1 MDMEAARQRLSRLK
15 EEIHRHNYAYHV
27 LDQPVISDVEFDRL
41 MAELL
46 RLEALFPELV
56 SDDSPSRRVG
66 GTPVSFFREVRHL
79 EPMLSLDNLFA
90 EEGLAE
96 FYRRVQK
103 TLEHQEEIAFVGE
116 PKIDGLA
123 VSLYYEEG
131 IFRRGATRGDGFTG
145 EDITH
150 NLLTIG
156 SLPLQL
162 PEPITAEFRG
172 EAFISKDRFFTLN
185 RVRESLGLTTF
196 ANPRNAAAGSLRQ
209 LDPKV
214 AAERPL
220 DLFVYA
226 VNRVSGG
233 KVLSTQWEALQHL
246 GRLNFKVNPEAK
258 KVRGLNEALA
268 YCRQLAEKRHQLA
281 YEIDGAVLKV
291 NDFAAQ
297 RKLGFTGRA
306 PRWAVA
312 FKFSPEEAET
322 VVRDIIVNVGRTGAI
337 TPVALLEPVLLAGS
351 MVQRASLH
359 TEDVLREK
367 DVRIGD
373 TVIIHKAGDIIP
385 EVIRVRKE
393 RRDGNQ
399 LHFSMPEWCPSC
411 QKAVLRLP
419 GEAVLRCLNPS
430 CPAQLVERIIHF
442 ASRRG
447 MDIAGLGESVA
458 KLLFDASLVRDVGD
472 LYFLRREDLVPL
484 QRLGEKSVEK
494 LLAELEKSKQN
505 PLHKLLYALGI
516 RFVGERT
523 ARLLAFEL
531 QNLYALMEI
540 SAPELER
547 LAEIGPRIAASV
559 SAFFQQKEAAAI
571 ISKLE
576 QAGVNFYTASRTGDS
591 GSPGRLAQKNFV
603 LTGSLE
609 SYTREEVKKIIE
621 ESGGKVSSSISN
633 KTDYLLAGDN
643 PGSKLQ
649 KAREMGVVIISEAE
663 LKDLLT
669 PKGGA

>member
-1 MDMEAARQRLSRLK
+1 MDLETARGRLSRLK

-27 LDQPVISDVEFDRL
+27 LDQPVISDAEFDRM

-46 RLEALFPELV
+46 QLEAQFPELV
-56 SDDSPSRRVG
+56 TDDSPSRRVG
-66 GTPVSFFREVRHL
+66 GTPVSSFQEVRHL
-79 EPMLSLDNLFA
+79 EPMLSLDNLFT
-90 EEGLAE
+90 EEAFAE
-96 FYRRVQK
+96 FYRRVQR
-103 TLEHQEEIAFVGE
+103 TLGRQEEITFVGE

-162 PEPITAEFRG
+162 PEPISGEFRG
-172 EAFISKDRFFTLN
+172 EAFISKQDFLALN

-233 KVLSTQWEALQHL
+233 KASSTQWEALQYL
-246 GRLNFKVNPEAK
+246 GQLNFKVNPEARQ
-258 KVRGLNEALA
+258 VHGLEGGLA
-268 YCRQLAEKRHQLA
+268 YCRQLAEQRHHLA

-291 NDFAAQ
+291 NDFAVQ
-297 RKLGFTGRA
+297 RQLGFTGRA

-312 FKFSPEEAET
+312 FKFSSEEAET
-322 VVRDIIVNVGRTGAI
+322 VVRDIVVNVGRTGAI

-373 TVIIHKAGDIIP
+373 TVIIHKAGDVIP
-385 EVIRVRKE
+385 EVIQVRKD

-399 LHFSMPEWCPSC
+399 LLFSMPKWCPSC
-411 QKAVLRLP
+411 QKPVLRLP
-419 GEAVLRCLNPS
+419 GEAVLRCMNPA
-430 CPAQLVERIIHF
+430 CPAQLVERIVHF

-447 MDIAGLGESVA
+447 MDITGLGEA
-458 KLLFDASLVRDVGD
+458 IALLLFQSSLVRDVGD
-472 LYFLRREDLVPL
+472 LYYLRKEDLVPL
-484 QRLGEKSVEK
+484 ERLGEKSAEN

-523 ARLLAFEL
+523 ARLLASRL
-531 QNLYALMEI
+531 PSLYAVI
-540 SAPELER
+540 QASPQELER
-547 LAEIGPRIAASV
+547 MEEIGPKISTSIV
-559 SAFFQQKEAAAI
+559 EFFKQPETI
-571 ISKLE
+571 RVIEKLE
-576 QAGVNFYTASRTGDS
+576 KAGVNFDAAEKFQAAGQ
-591 GSPGRLAQKNFV
+591 PGRFAGKTFV

-609 SYTREEVKKIIE
+609 YFSREEAKNVIE
-621 ESGGKVSSSISN
+621 ARGGKVVSSISK
-633 KTDYLLAGDN
+633 KTDYLLTGNN
-643 PGSKLQ
+643 PGSKLDR
-649 KAREMGVVIISEAE
+649 ARELGITIMAE
-663 LKDLLT
+663 EEFSAWLKEGT
-669 PKGGA
+669 

>member
-1 MDMEAARQRLSRLK
+1 MDLETARGRLSRLK

-27 LDQPVISDVEFDRL
+27 LDQPVISDAEFDR
-41 MAELL
+41 MMTELL
-46 RLEALFPELV
+46 QLEAQFPELV
-56 SDDSPSRRVG
+56 TDDSPSRRVG
-66 GTPVSFFREVRHL
+66 GTPVPSFQEVRHL
-79 EPMLSLDNLFA
+79 EPMLSLDNLFS
-90 EEGLAE
+90 EEDFAE

-103 TLEHQEEIAFVGE
+103 TLGRQEEISFVGE

-172 EAFISKDRFFTLN
+172 EAYISKRNFLALN
-185 RVRESLGLTTF
+185 RARESLGLITF

-226 VNRVSGG
+226 VNRVSGS
-233 KVLSTQWEALQHL
+233 KVFSTQWEALQYL
-246 GRLNFKVNPEAK
+246 GQLKFKVNPEARQ
-258 KVRGLNEALA
+258 VHGLEGGLA

-297 RKLGFTGRA
+297 RQLGFTGRA

-312 FKFSPEEAET
+312 FKFSSEEAET

-351 MVQRASLH
+351 VVQRASLH

-373 TVIIHKAGDIIP
+373 TVIIHKAGDVIP
-385 EVIRVRKE
+385 EVIQVRKD

-399 LHFSMPEWCPSC
+399 LLFSMPKWCPSC
-411 QKAVLRLP
+411 QKPVLRLP
-419 GEAVLRCLNPS
+419 DEAVLRCMNPA
-430 CPAQLVERIIHF
+430 CPAQLVERIVHF

-447 MDIAGLGESVA
+447 MDIAGLGEA
-458 KLLFDASLVRDVGD
+458 IALLLFQSSLVRDVGD
-472 LYFLRREDLVPL
+472 LYYLKKEDLVPL
-484 QRLGEKSVEK
+484 ERLGEKSAAN

-523 ARLLAFEL
+523 ARLLASRL
-531 QNLYALMEI
+531 PSLYAVI
-540 SAPELER
+540 QVSPQELER
-547 LAEIGPRIAASV
+547 MEEIGPKISTSIV
-559 SAFFQQKEAAAI
+559 EFFKQPETI
-571 ISKLE
+571 RVVEKLE
-576 QAGVNFYTASRTGDS
+576 KAGVNFFAAESFQGAGQPDRFAGKT
-591 GSPGRLAQKNFV
+591 FV

-609 SYTREEVKKIIE
+609 NYSREEAKNVIE
-621 ESGGKVSSSISN
+621 VEGGKVVSSISKN
-633 KTDYLLAGDN
+633 TDYLLTGNN
-643 PGSKLQ
+643 PGSKLDR
-649 KAREMGVVIISEAE
+649 ARELGIAIIAE
-663 LKDLLT
+663 EEFSAWLRE
-669 PKGGA
+669 GE